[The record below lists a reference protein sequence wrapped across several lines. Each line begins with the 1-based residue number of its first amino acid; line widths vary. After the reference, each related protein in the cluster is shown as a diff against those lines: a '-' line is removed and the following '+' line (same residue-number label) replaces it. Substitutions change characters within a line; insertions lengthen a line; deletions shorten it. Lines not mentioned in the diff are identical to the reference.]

1 MANGLNT
8 LNLVQVKGGVN
19 IKQGDS
25 KSVLE
30 YELGYTDGSDMM
42 TDLKLDGKP
51 AKVTLYNRLTNKK
64 YTKDNVVKGNR
75 VSFTIDEA
83 LELGVYVVDIDV
95 AGHIFPSDREMYVRV
110 HEGYQ
115 SYMDGRSAAV
125 AVATAKNIANE
136 AIRLAVLENVD
147 KITGPQ
153 GKPGESVRVAS
164 VTKSGTSNIV
174 KFSDGKTLTVED
186 GKGVFVDSYRILSN
200 GNTEVKFTDGKTA
213 IIKKGDDSKVVSSTY
228 DSSGNTII
236 TFNNGSPTVT
246 VQRGKT
252 GEKGDTGNPV
262 NVASITKSGTTNT
275 VKFTDGKSMKVEDGK
290 SVNVSTTRILDDGNT
305 EILFTDGKKAI
316 VKKGQDGTVKFDDLT
331 EDQVNMLKVPVI
343 DDLTSGGSDKALSA
357 EQGKKL
363 FNTIVKYHPDAV
375 PPKVMTAVIDQAN
388 SNPLTCITYEDDAK
402 MMEKG
407 SPEWD
412 DFFQSQLVLFKDGKE
427 VRELEDSE
435 LNNLKPEDGDV
446 MVRFPRKGLRI
457 KTVGEKVYV
466 SMTNKT
472 DDPDFKY
479 YAHSR
484 GDSPRDAFYLG
495 AYLGFEESGKLRSIT
510 GKAPT
515 VNKTIDDFRTIAQA
529 NGTGYEQLAFY
540 QWTFLQAMYVLKY
553 GNLDSQIALGKGNT
567 SGNNYNKATGE
578 TNGKGIDFGNT
589 DDKTKV
595 RFQWIEDLYG
605 SYLQWLSGFI
615 LNSENEVF
623 VSNSDFSNNQ
633 TKYNTVNITDLPLG
647 NQYHLKKVIGTS
659 EGGFLPK
666 TKGGSTSTYYCDT
679 FFFTSNMRN
688 YPYITVGATY
698 DSGNSGGLFS
708 MGGNKGVFEN
718 SSYVGAR
725 LMFL

>member
-8 LNLVQVKGGVN
+8 LNLIQVKGGIN

-30 YELGYTDGSDMM
+30 YELGYTDGADMM
-42 TDLKLDGKP
+42 TDLKLDGKS
-51 AKVTLYNRLTNKK
+51 AKVTLYNRLTNEKW
-64 YTKDNVVKGNR
+64 TTDTVVRGNR
-75 VSFTIDEA
+75 VSFTIDVA
-83 LELGVYVVDIDV
+83 LKLGVYVLDIDV

-136 AIRLAVLENVD
+136 AIRLAVLENAE
-147 KITGPQ
+147 KIRGPK
-153 GKPGESVRVAS
+153 GNPGESIRVAS
-164 VTKSGTSNIV
+164 VTKSGYKNIV

-213 IIKKGDDSKVVSSTY
+213 IIKKGDDSKVVSSKY
-228 DSSGNTII
+228 DSDGNTII
-236 TFNNGSPTVT
+236 SFNNGSPSVT

-252 GEKGDTGNPV
+252 GAKGDTGNPV
-262 NVASITKSGTTNT
+262 NVASVTKSGTITT

-290 SVNVSTTRILDDGNT
+290 SVNVASTRILDDGNT
-305 EILFTDGKKAI
+305 EITFTDGKKAI

-331 EDQVNMLKVPVI
+331 EEQRKSLQVDVV
-343 DDLTSGGSDKALSA
+343 DDLTTGGNDKALSA
-357 EQGKKL
+357 EQGKVLAGNVQKLHDKL
-363 FNTIVKYHPDAV
+363 F
-375 PPKVMTAVIDQAN
+375 PPIIMTAVIDQSN

-407 SPEWD
+407 SAEWD
-412 DFFQSQLVLFKDGKE
+412 NFFQSQLVLFKDGKE

-466 SMTNKT
+466 SMTNS
-472 DDPDFKY
+472 PNNSDFKY

-495 AYLGFEESGKLRSIT
+495 AYLGYEESGKLRSIT
-510 GKAPT
+510 GKAST
-515 VNKTIDDFRTIAQA
+515 GSKNIGDFRTIAQA
-529 NGTGYEQLAFY
+529 NSTGYEQLAFY

-553 GNLDSQIALGKGNT
+553 GNLDSQNALGKGNT
-567 SGNNYNKATGE
+567 SGNNYDKAAGE
-578 TNGKGIDFGNT
+578 TNGKGIDFGTDSNT
-589 DDKTKV
+589 TKV
-595 RFQWIEDLYG
+595 RFQWLEDFFG
-605 SYLQWLSGFI
+605 TKGVWCDGWNTSSGKMWIGTDKF
-615 LNSENEVF
+615 NN
-623 VSNSDFSNNQ
+623 SNNGYKSYEG
-633 TKYNTVNITDLPLG
+633 TKVDWEFM
-647 NQYHLKKVIGTS
+647 KKIHGDS
-659 EGGFLPK
+659 EQGFL
-666 TKGGSTSTYYCDT
+666 TKMSSGSDSTYFCDKQDQD
-679 FFFTSNMRN
+679 
-688 YPYITVGATY
+688 P
-698 DSGNSGGLFS
+698 
-708 MGGNKGVFEN
+708 N
-718 SSYVGAR
+718 SSLMACVGGDAGSGSGAGAFYFGCYGFFSSGSNVGAR

>member
-8 LNLVQVKGGVN
+8 LNLIQVKGGVN

-42 TDLKLDGKP
+42 TDLNLDGKV

-64 YTKDNVVKGNR
+64 YTKDSVVRGNR

-115 SYMDGRSAAV
+115 SYIDGRSAAV
-125 AVATAKNIANE
+125 AVATATNIANE
-136 AIRLAVLENVD
+136 GIRQAIAQNLD
-147 KITGPQ
+147 KIKGPKGDTGPRGYTGDTGPRGPQ
-153 GKPGESVRVAS
+153 GVAS
-164 VTKSGTSNIV
+164 KVTG
-174 KFSDGKTLTVED
+174 
-186 GKGVFVDSYRILSN
+186 
-200 GNTEVKFTDGKTA
+200 
-213 IIKKGDDSKVVSSTY
+213 SKY

-236 TFNNGSPTVT
+236 SFNNNSPDVT
-246 VQRGKT
+246 VQRGKQ
-252 GEKGDTGNPV
+252 GIKGDTGNPV
-262 NVASITKSGTTNT
+262 NVASVTKSGLTTT
-275 VKFTDGKSMKVEDGK
+275 VKFTDGKTMKVEDGK
-290 SVNVSTTRILDDGNT
+290 SVNVSSTRILDDGNT
-305 EILFTDGKKAI
+305 EITFTDGKKAI

-331 EDQVNMLKVPVI
+331 EEQRKSLQVDVV
-343 DDLTSGGSDKALSA
+343 DDLETGGSDKALSA

-363 FNTIVKYHPDAV
+363 FNTIVKYHPDAA

-388 SNPLTCITYEDDAK
+388 FNPLTCVTYEDDAK

-407 SPEWD
+407 SSEWD

-435 LNNLKPEDGDV
+435 LSGLSPSDGDV

-484 GDSPRDAFYLG
+484 GNQRKDNFYLG

-515 VNKTIDDFRTIAQA
+515 GNKTIGDFRTIAQA

-553 GNLDSQIALGKGNT
+553 GNLDSQTALGQGNT
-567 SGNNYNKATGE
+567 SGGNYNKATGE
-578 TNGKGIDFGNT
+578 TNGKGIDFGT
-589 DDKTKV
+589 TSGITKV
-595 RFQWIEDLYG
+595 RFQWIEDFFGTKY
-605 SYLQWLSGFI
+605 QWLDGFK
-615 LNSENEVF
+615 LNTTSEAF
-623 VSNSDFSNNQ
+623 ASNSDFSNSP
-633 TKYNTVNITDLPLG
+633 TKYNIVDISNYPKNSMKYLVKI
-647 NQYHLKKVIGTS
+647 IGTS
-659 EGGFLPK
+659 EGGFLGKNGGASSSTFYSDGLFIANDTSGNPFANVGGDANNGAQAGAFCFD
-666 TKGGSTSTYYCDT
+666 GGSS
-679 FFFTSNMRN
+679 
-688 YPYITVGATY
+688 Y
-698 DSGNSGGLFS
+698 DAR
-708 MGGNKGVFEN
+708 
-718 SSYVGAR
+718 YQTCGAR

>member
-1 MANGLNT
+1 MVNGLNT
-8 LNLVQVKGGVN
+8 LNLIQVKGGVN

-42 TDLKLDGKP
+42 TDLKLDGKV

-64 YTKDNVVKGNR
+64 YTKDSVVRGNR

-136 AIRLAVLENVD
+136 AIRLAVLENAE
-147 KITGPQ
+147 KIRGPK
-153 GKPGESVRVAS
+153 GNPGDSIKVAS
-164 VTKSGTSNIV
+164 VTKSGYKNIV

-200 GNTEVKFTDGKTA
+200 GNTEIKFTDGKTA
-213 IIKKGDDSKVVSSTY
+213 IIKKGDDSKVVSSKY

-236 TFNNGSPTVT
+236 SFNNGSPSVT
-246 VQRGKT
+246 VQRGKQ
-252 GEKGDTGNPV
+252 GEKGNPGNPV
-262 NVASITKSGTTNT
+262 NVASVTKSGTTNT
-275 VKFTDGKSMKVEDGK
+275 VKFTDGKSMKIEDGK
-290 SVNVSTTRILDDGNT
+290 SVNISSYRILDDGNT
-305 EILFTDGKKAI
+305 EITFTDGKKAI
-316 VKKGQDGTVKFDDLT
+316 VNKGQDGTVKFDDLT
-331 EDQVNMLKVPVI
+331 EDQINMLKVPVV

-357 EQGKKL
+357 EQGKNL
-363 FNTIVKYHPDAV
+363 LNIIAKYHPDAV

-435 LNNLKPEDGDV
+435 LNGLKPEDGDV

-466 SMTNKT
+466 SMTNAPN
-472 DDPDFKY
+472 DPNFKY
-479 YAHSR
+479 YAHTR
-484 GDSPRDAFYLG
+484 GNERKENFYLG
-495 AYLGFEESGKLRSIT
+495 AYLGFEDSGKLRSIT

-515 VNKTIDDFRTIAQA
+515 GNKYIGDFRTIAQA

-553 GNLDSQIALGKGNT
+553 GNLDSQTALGKGNT
-567 SGNNYNKATGE
+567 SGSDYYKKTGE
-578 TNGKGIDFGNT
+578 TNGKGIDFGST

-595 RFQWIEDLYG
+595 RFQWIEDFFGTLGVWCDGFSTGGGKIWIGADKFNNDNNGYK
-605 SYLQWLSGFI
+605 SY
-615 LNSENEVF
+615 EAVKV
-623 VSNSDFSNNQ
+623 VSSY
-633 TKYNTVNITDLPLG
+633 T
-647 NQYHLKKVIGTS
+647 KKVHGDV
-659 EGGFLPK
+659 ERGFLIKDSSETGSSTTYFCDKQEQSPNIDQWAAV
-666 TKGGSTSTYYCDT
+666 GGYAGGESSAGAFY
-679 FFFTSNMRN
+679 FFDFK
-688 YPYITVGATY
+688 
-698 DSGNSGGLFS
+698 FS
-708 MGGNKGVFEN
+708 YKV
-718 SSYVGAR
+718 VGAR